1 MDDEKRQHEFAEEAK
16 LKLATNITLW
26 AAGACLVALPLAYYL
41 WWYVNAELPKNVT
54 EPSAWGSFGDF
65 VGGLLNPIVA
75 FLALFWLTRSIQI
88 QRSELR
94 ETRLAL
100 DEQSVTLKTQR
111 FEDTFFSLLDQHN
124 KVLETL
130 SDRRSTPAGPR
141 SEIECIH
148 QATFREDASLDDSSV
163 IFGTFDVTAGH
174 YFRILYQLFKLI
186 ATNAPG
192 STLGKEFT
200 PEALLAKPPSAEEKR
215 YANIVRAFL
224 GTHLTQLLSVNCY
237 CASTA
242 SSYWAYKC
250 LVERYSLLEHM
261 PFEVGGTVRKQLL
274 ETYSAYERQAFGKS
288 EFIAQLDQKIAED

>member
-1 MDDEKRQHEFAEEAK
+1 MDDEKRQHELAEEAK
-16 LKLATNITLW
+16 LKAATNITLW
-26 AAGACLVALPLAYYL
+26 AAGACLVALPIAYYL
-41 WWYVNAELPKNVT
+41 WWHVQAKLPTNVT
-54 EPSAWGSFGDF
+54 DPGAWGSFGDF

-88 QRSELR
+88 QRTELR

-111 FEDTFFSLLDQHN
+111 FEDTFFALLDQHN

-130 SDRRSTPAGPR
+130 SDRKPTIAGPR
-141 SEIECIH
+141 SEIEHIH
-148 QATFREDASLDDSSV
+148 QATFRGDVSLADSHA
-163 IFGTFDVTAGH
+163 IFVTFDVIAGH

-186 ATNAPG
+186 ATNTPG
-192 STLGKEFT
+192 STMGKEFT

-224 GTHLTQLLSVNCY
+224 GTHLTQLLGVNCY

-242 SSYWAYKC
+242 STYWAYKC

-261 PFEVGGTVRKQLL
+261 PFEVDGKVRVLL
-274 ETYSAYERQAFGKS
+274 RETYFAYERRAFGKS
-288 EFIAQLDQKIAED
+288 EFIAQLGLNTK